1 MDTFVREVVKRL
13 EAKLKEL
20 MPNDEFLAFM
30 KNACDEAFRIDV
42 KEWEDEDLKEFVLEN
57 FDEITKN

>member
-20 MPNDEFLAFM
+20 MPNDEFIAFM

-42 KEWEDEDLKEFVLEN
+42 KGWEDEDLKEFVLEN
-57 FDEITKN
+57 FEEITKN